1 MTKREKILLSSLA
14 LVAAAVVFFFY
25 SAMARDRITA
35 ARAAIA
41 RYRKAEA
48 AIPSGQGDRET
59 LEQEIAE
66 LKGAT
71 TAASAQA
78 DLGQSEI
85 ATLVKRGLGA
95 HGIEPARLQTAT
107 SGGVE
112 TVEFLLECD
121 SYAFFSFLKSLPDPG
136 HHWRYSLVSVK
147 SLPSGKAV
155 SATLRLAHE

>member
-1 MTKREKILLSSLA
+1 MLYEVITRGRYAHSCRAIARGRRNVYRKREGAPVTKREKILLSSLA

-78 DLGQSEI
+78 D
-85 ATLVKRGLGA
+85 
-95 HGIEPARLQTAT
+95 
-107 SGGVE
+107 
-112 TVEFLLECD
+112 
-121 SYAFFSFLKSLPDPG
+121 SYNF
-136 HHWRYSLVSVK
+136 V
-147 SLPSGKAV
+147 
-155 SATLRLAHE
+155 